1 VTPLAI
7 IVLAFSMSA
16 DAFAAALAK
25 GSVLDRPQLSEA
37 LRSGIV
43 FGTVEAITPL
53 IGWGAGLA
61 ASAYITEIDHWIA
74 FTLLGGIGA
83 KMIWDSVRHAPER
96 IRPNRNSIGT
106 LLVTAIGTSID
117 AMAVGIG
124 LAFLSVNIIV
134 VALSIGAATLTMT
147 TIGILVGR
155 LLGEK
160 FGRVAEALGGVGLIL
175 LGTKILIEHT
185 MFGA

>member
-83 KMIWDSVRHAPER
+83 KMIWDSVRQAPER
-96 IRPNRNSIGT
+96 IRPNRNSIGHT
-106 LLVTAIGTSID
+106 
-117 AMAVGIG
+117 
-124 LAFLSVNIIV
+124 
-134 VALSIGAATLTMT
+134 
-147 TIGILVGR
+147 
-155 LLGEK
+155 
-160 FGRVAEALGGVGLIL
+160 FGDGDW
-175 LGTKILIEHT
+175 HQY
-185 MFGA
+185 